1 MNTDELFRARANYSI
16 AQNTITIG
24 YEREALNV
32 FYLFNP
38 RSKGVLHLRLRR
50 GGGQRPHRLQNQTA
64 RQLVYANAFDN
75 VKADGAAAFS
85 NVKHKGYLPNEWW
98 PFAGLSLKAGL
109 RVDYYAQDDQPRAN
123 QRPKWKSDGSL
134 AFRTPDVAPPDRYK
148 SFLGGCGL
156 VP

>member
-1 MNTDELFRARANYSI
+1 MRGLVGQRGPDTFRHANILMNTDELFRARANYSI

-32 FYLFNP
+32 FNLFNL
-38 RSKGVLHLRLRR
+38 RSDGVLHLRLRR

-64 RQLVYANAFDN
+64 RQLVYANAFDD

-98 PFAGLSLKAGL
+98 PFAGLSL
-109 RVDYYAQDDQPRAN
+109 RRACGWTTM
-123 QRPKWKSDGSL
+123 RRMISH
-134 AFRTPDVAPPDRYK
+134 APTNGRNGRATV
-148 SFLGGCGL
+148 L
-156 VP
+156 